1 MKRRD
6 VSEAD
11 DVFRRS
17 HTKKER
23 TREMFFGQKKKSNTN
38 LDFPFSQALVESGFS
53 ICLSKRSGGRGFAW
67 LLSLTT
73 RRFATK
79 TRWMRERA
87 LLNNKRINNN
97 KKRINNNEKR
107 INNNEKRIN
116 TITNDEIVTTPE
128 ENKHRSIETSAKR
141 RRRTISE
148 RERSKS
154 ARAIWTFP

>member
-107 INNNEKRIN
+107 IN

>member
-17 HTKKER
+17 HTKNER
-23 TREMFFGQKKKSNTN
+23 TNEREMFFGQKKKSNTN

-73 RRFATK
+73 RHFATK

-97 KKRINNNEKR
+97 NKKR

>member
-17 HTKKER
+17 HTKNER
-23 TREMFFGQKKKSNTN
+23 TRERCFLVKKKKSNTN

-67 LLSLTT
+67 LLSLPT

-97 KKRINNNEKR
+97 NKKR

>member
-1 MKRRD
+1 
-6 VSEAD
+6 
-11 DVFRRS
+11 
-17 HTKKER
+17 
-23 TREMFFGQKKKSNTN
+23 MFFGQKKKSNTN

-107 INNNEKRIN
+107 IN

>member
-1 MKRRD
+1 MTNSNDEKKRC
-6 VSEAD
+6 
-11 DVFRRS
+11 FRGRWCFS
-17 HTKKER
+17 SFPHKER
-23 TREMFFGQKKKSNTN
+23 TNEREMFFGQKKKSNTN

-97 KKRINNNEKR
+97 KKRRNNNEKR
-107 INNNEKRIN
+107 RN

>member
-11 DVFRRS
+11 AVFRRS
-17 HTKKER
+17 HTKNER
-23 TREMFFGQKKKSNTN
+23 TREMFFGQKKILTN

-73 RRFATK
+73 RHFATK

-97 KKRINNNEKR
+97 NKKR

-116 TITNDEIVTTPE
+116 TITNDEIVT
-128 ENKHRSIETSAKR
+128 H
-141 RRRTISE
+141 RRRTNTDLSKRVREGGGPFE

>member
-1 MKRRD
+1 
-6 VSEAD
+6 
-11 DVFRRS
+11 
-17 HTKKER
+17 
-23 TREMFFGQKKKSNTN
+23 MFFGQKKKSNTN

-97 KKRINNNEKR
+97 KKRRNNNEKR
-107 INNNEKRIN
+107 RN

>member
-17 HTKKER
+17 HTKNER
-23 TREMFFGQKKKSNTN
+23 TNEREMFFGQKKKSNTN

-67 LLSLTT
+67 LLSLPT

-97 KKRINNNEKR
+97 NKKR

>member
-1 MKRRD
+1 MNKILGGLFD
-6 VSEAD
+6 VTDQSTVGGKQETA
-11 DVFRRS
+11 FRY
-17 HTKKER
+17 
-23 TREMFFGQKKKSNTN
+23 
-38 LDFPFSQALVESGFS
+38 AVE
-53 ICLSKRSGGRGFAW
+53 
-67 LLSLTT
+67 
-73 RRFATK
+73 
-79 TRWMRERA
+79 
-87 LLNNKRINNN
+87 RINNN
-97 KKRINNNEKR
+97 KKR

>member
-23 TREMFFGQKKKSNTN
+23 TNEREMFFGQKKKSNTN

-79 TRWMRERA
+79 TRWMRERE
-87 LLNNKRINNN
+87 LLNN
-97 KKRINNNEKR
+97 KKRINNNNKKR

>member
-1 MKRRD
+1 
-6 VSEAD
+6 
-11 DVFRRS
+11 
-17 HTKKER
+17 
-23 TREMFFGQKKKSNTN
+23 MFFVVPTQRKNERERCFLVKKKKSNTN

-107 INNNEKRIN
+107 IN

>member
-23 TREMFFGQKKKSNTN
+23 TNEREMFFGQKKKSNTN

-87 LLNNKRINNN
+87 LVNNKRINNN
-97 KKRINNNEKR
+97 NKKR